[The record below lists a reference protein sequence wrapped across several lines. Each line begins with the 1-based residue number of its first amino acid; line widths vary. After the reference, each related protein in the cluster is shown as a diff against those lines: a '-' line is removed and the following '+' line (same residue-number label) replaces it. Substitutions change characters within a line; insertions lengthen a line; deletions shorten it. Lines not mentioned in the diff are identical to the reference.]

1 MTECIN
7 TEVREALPDLLNGRL
22 SVLDTATMNAHIEA
36 CAECRAELELL
47 REIRGSRIVPRMD
60 AARIASAIA
69 PYGGATARWSL
80 GHLTPWRFANRRGGG
95 IRRRWWMG
103 SFDELVLAGFES
115 CRREAGC
122 RGCAGCGNVRCE

>member
-60 AARIASAIA
+60 AARIAAAIA
-69 PYGGATARWSL
+69 PYGGSSVVAPQHVGRSVISRL
-80 GHLTPWRFANRRGGG
+80 G
-95 IRRRWWMG
+95 
-103 SFDELVLAGFES
+103 VLRSAF
-115 CRREAGC
+115 R
-122 RGCAGCGNVRCE
+122 